1 MRRDVRV
8 LDAQDLVDVLSLDPL
23 GGDGGG
29 GDGGSAA
36 EGFEFGFED
45 FAVGVYADLE
55 LHDITAGG
63 GTDET
68 LQCCDG
74 SKRECV
80 RVIVKGT
87 NMTAVVSFSLSPLT
101 RTKTSF

>member
-8 LDAQDLVDVLSLDPL
+8 LDAQDLVDVLALDPL

-36 EGFEFGFED
+36 EGFEFGFKD

-55 LHDITAGG
+55 LWG
-63 GTDET
+63 
-68 LQCCDG
+68 DG
-74 SKRECV
+74 MRGVCV
-80 RVIVKGT
+80 GE
-87 NMTAVVSFSLSPLT
+87 
-101 RTKTSF
+101 